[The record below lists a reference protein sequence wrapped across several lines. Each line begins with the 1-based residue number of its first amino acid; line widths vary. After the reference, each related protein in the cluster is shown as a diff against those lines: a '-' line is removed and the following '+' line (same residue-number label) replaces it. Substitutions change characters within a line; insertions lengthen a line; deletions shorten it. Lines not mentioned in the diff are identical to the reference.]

1 MLGSKLYL
9 LSRFYSVSRYV
20 VLLKVYISI
29 CILIVNDSSASRR
42 ESWGKCYNVTTPP
55 SCNIEDE
62 PWFDITQW
70 GDTIS
75 VILNWNFDTSLY
87 GDDCNGTVTF
97 NGVTKDMND
106 SQIAM
111 VLTEQNGNLV
121 DGIDGVATGLT
132 DLKVESTDSSLITTR
147 EKFGDFVLDVRQ
159 NLQSCGYNKDCG
171 TVPHQTVNFSV
182 ENNHSTEER
191 TLRLTISRNFDK
203 TGDGDIGPG
212 GGDFSEITGIS
223 AVILDQATNEPIGL
237 PHQISKNWHVG
248 SVETPYDAKNFWWTV
263 NMIMHLPPSF
273 SKNMTLVLAYEK
285 YHEVSAFSHSQLS
298 TIGYS
303 FKHSWLWEQAALGSG
318 GENFVM
324 DPLGEHTRAVIT
336 DVRVKW
342 FDGAWTQNNG
352 GGDYLLY
359 FDGSGVFRYKKEL
372 TAQIRTSGPCLSDA
386 LYTSISDDGAIKSKI
401 RVSGGR
407 TDDLVRV
414 FIHVQ
419 NEVLQDTSFSRL
431 AFFQMGSETY
441 NYNSDFEN
449 FAFGSGENK
458 TGEFTRDCN
467 GGTLR
472 ASENMYTSANDG
484 TTYNKVQAQ
493 GSGPWWFAFDRTGNQ
508 THTFDDTGDR
518 LLREG
523 DRGLIVRK
531 FDAVFNG
538 VNYAVPSF
546 SILCDKLELGPPAG
560 LNSLQAGDYVDMHLE
575 FLVIPREIDMDSIMK
590 LSGNSKDSS
599 VNSNSLTYLRSLLN
613 TTERVKEHAKP
624 IKVQILSPQGSIQ
637 SDYPIRVEVPD
648 EFDPETD
655 TFTFRVIGG
664 ALGFVPI
671 VISGLSSSHV
681 PDLSKLWSKRSD
693 ANSFTAETDATIARQ
708 VNYLRDTGRYEL
720 VFNVEMLFDT
730 NEYSPAEHTDYAFGA
745 EPQTQIII

>member
-1 MLGSKLYL
+1 M
-9 LSRFYSVSRYV
+9 
-20 VLLKVYISI
+20 
-29 CILIVNDSSASRR
+29 NDSSASRGS
-42 ESWGKCYNVTTPP
+42 SWGECYHVTTPP

-87 GDDCNGTVTF
+87 ASDCSGTVTF

-132 DLKVESTDSSLITTR
+132 DLKVESPDSSGITTR
-147 EKFGDFVLDVRQ
+147 DMFGDFVLDVPS
-159 NLQSCGYNKDCG
+159 NLQSCGYNLNCG

-182 ENNHSTEER
+182 ENNHPTEER

-203 TGDGDIGPG
+203 NGDGDIAKV

-223 AVILDQATNEPIGL
+223 AVILDQATNQPIGL
-237 PHQISKNWHVG
+237 PHQISKNWHRG
-248 SVETPYDAKNFWWTV
+248 SVETPYDAKNHWWTV

-303 FKHSWLWEQAALGSG
+303 FEKSWLWEQAALGSG

-342 FDGAWTQNNG
+342 FDGDWTENIG

-359 FDGSGVFRYKKEL
+359 FDESGVFRYKKEL

-414 FIHVQ
+414 FIHVR

-441 NYNSDFEN
+441 NYNSDFGS

-458 TGEFTRDCN
+458 TDEFTRTCDSGTVGTGRASGQMYKSEN
-467 GGTLR
+467 GGK
-472 ASENMYTSANDG
+472 AYK
-484 TTYNKVQAQ
+484 KVQAG

-508 THTFDDTGDR
+508 THTFEETGDKKLR
-518 LLREG
+518 LG

-538 VNYAVPSF
+538 ANYEVPSF

-560 LNSLQAGDYVDMHLE
+560 LKSLQAGDYVDMHLE
-575 FLVIPREIDMDSIMK
+575 FLVIPREIDMTSIVE
-590 LSGNSKDSS
+590 LSGNSKDST
-599 VNSNSLTYLRSLLN
+599 VNSASLTYLRDLSN
-613 TTERVKEHAKP
+613 TIARVQEHAKP
-624 IKVQILSPQGSIQ
+624 IEVQLLSQGSIQ
-637 SDYPIRVEVPD
+637 SDYPIRVEVPPD
-648 EFDPETD
+648 FDPETD
-655 TFTFRVIGG
+655 TFKFRVIGG

-693 ANSFTAETDATIARQ
+693 ANSFIAETDATIARQ

-730 NEYSPAEHTDYAFGA
+730 NGGYSPADHTDYAFGA
-745 EPQTQIII
+745 EPPDPIII